1 MFRLNSQVIIEKEYG
16 AWYIFNRIAGCCL
29 ETDTSSLTST
39 CTVKL
44 PRKIKWGGA
53 RIPIAW
59 GVERD

>member
-1 MFRLNSQVIIEKEYG
+1 MFRLNSQVIIEKEKG
-16 AWYIFNRIAGCCL
+16 IQCIFNGIAGCRL

-53 RIPIAW
+53 RIPIVR
-59 GVERD
+59 GIERD